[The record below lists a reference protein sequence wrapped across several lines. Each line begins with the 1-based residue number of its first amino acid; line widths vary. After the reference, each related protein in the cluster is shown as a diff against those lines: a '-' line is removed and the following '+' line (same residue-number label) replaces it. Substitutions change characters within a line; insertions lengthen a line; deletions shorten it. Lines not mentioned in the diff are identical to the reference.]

1 MDPISNCIFHP
12 NMIHFCW
19 SPIRKHCWT
28 TFEKVCQYWIFWL
41 WTPKLKGLYS
51 LSFVD
56 LLWFCGQMPAQHGRL
71 DILTQN
77 VIRSC
82 HSKKNLPCTRHI
94 VIKRVNSEKN
104 LREKLGHTVILSD
117 RTLKKMD
124 PLQFYLP
131 VFLGIHRNPKQNDFF
146 NLCEG
151 FLR

>member
-41 WTPKLKGLYS
+41 WTPKLKELYS

-94 VIKRVNSEKN
+94 VIKRVNSEKY
-104 LREKLGHTVILSD
+104 LREKLGGSEYIS
-117 RTLKKMD
+117 TLFICAICLTLNVAKEYYD
-124 PLQFYLP
+124 IVL
-131 VFLGIHRNPKQNDFF
+131 
-146 NLCEG
+146 
-151 FLR
+151 LRLWDSKCISE